1 SLAFI
6 GAGNMAKSIVGGLIA
21 EGYPAD
27 LLCAAGPRESSL
39 TQVAEQF
46 GIKTTT
52 DNQRAAA
59 AADVVELAEKPQM
72 LKTVAQDLRP
82 ALDHKPLLISV
93 AAGITTESLAAWL
106 GGEQAIIRSMPNTP
120 SMVKAGA
127 TGLYA
132 NGNTSAAQKTIASEI
147 LGAVGIVQW
156 LEQEELLNAVT
167 AVSGSGPAY
176 FFLVME

>member
-1 SLAFI
+1 
-6 GAGNMAKSIVGGLIA
+6 MAKSTIGGLIA

-27 LLCAAGPRESSL
+27 LICAAGPRESSL

-46 GIKTTT
+46 GINTTT

-59 AADVVELAEKPQM
+59 AAEVVVLAVKPQM
-72 LKTVAQDLRP
+72 LKSVAQDLRP

-93 AAGITTESLAAWL
+93 AAGITTESMAAWL

-120 SMVKAGA
+120 SMVKTGA

-132 NGNTSAAQKTIASEI
+132 NCHTGDAK
-147 LGAVGIVQW
+147 
-156 LEQEELLNAVT
+156 
-167 AVSGSGPAY
+167 
-176 FFLVME
+176 